1 MLVLYLNKMID
12 KEYNYKNFYI
22 VLKVK
27 FKLNIIKYN
36 GIYIIYF
43 NIIDLIIKLLYYF
56 KWNLVGILNY

>member
-1 MLVLYLNKMID
+1 MID

-22 VLKVK
+22 VLKVI

>member
-1 MLVLYLNKMID
+1 MLVLYLNEMID
-12 KEYNYKNFYI
+12 KEFNYKNFYI

>member
-1 MLVLYLNKMID
+1 MID

-27 FKLNIIKYN
+27 FKLNIIKYK